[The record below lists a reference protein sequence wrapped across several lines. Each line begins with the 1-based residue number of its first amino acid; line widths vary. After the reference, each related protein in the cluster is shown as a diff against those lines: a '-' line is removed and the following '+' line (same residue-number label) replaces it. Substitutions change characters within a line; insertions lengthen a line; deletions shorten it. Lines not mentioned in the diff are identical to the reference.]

1 MEHNIV
7 VEENKPERI
16 KLLRAQRKIYGR
28 AKLVQHAFAIASLLL
43 PLAALI
49 VVPFDP
55 YWKPYLG
62 FISIA
67 LVLVDSAL
75 LAPWLRKTTRNGAK
89 VQEQFDV
96 EVLKLPWNK
105 LAAGTRVDPELVHS
119 KTAKPPTQREI
130 EKFSNWYAASV
141 AQLPTHVGRLL
152 CQRTNIVYDSTV
164 RETYVWILLGFASV
178 LLIVALLIG
187 LHFGLSVPELI
198 VTLLLPTLPLLTFAL
213 REWQK
218 HRVVIET
225 LGTLKGEVERLW
237 EKALDGEDADEL
249 TRDARALQD
258 ALYRNRAGNPLI
270 VDWLYDL
277 LRNRNEASTNHAVD
291 TLVAEAKKKLALE
304 VANEVA

>member
-1 MEHNIV
+1 MEHSIV

-49 VVPFDP
+49 VVPFDT

-62 FISIA
+62 FISIG

-96 EVLKLPWNK
+96 EVLQLPWNK

-130 EKFSNWYAASV
+130 EKFSNWYSASI

-178 LLIVALLIG
+178 LVIVALLIG
-187 LHFGLSVPELI
+187 LHFGLSLPELI

-218 HRVVIET
+218 HMVVIET

-237 EKALDGEDADEL
+237 EKALDGAAADEL